1 VPKFTDSTFIRIK
14 AGNGGPGAV
23 SFHREKFIAWGGPD
37 GGDGGKGG
45 DLFIRADVMLY
56 NLSHLFKDRL
66 YKAENGHQGRGN
78 NMHGKDG
85 ADLTVKVPAGTQ
97 VLDYETG
104 VVLADLVEDGS
115 LFHAASGGIGGKGNA
130 FFKSSTHQTPRFSQP
145 GMPGDE
151 KRITLNLKLI
161 ADIGLVGLP
170 NAGKST
176 LLSAVTNAKPKIAD
190 YPFTT
195 LVPNLGVI
203 ERGNGTVYKIADIP
217 GIIEGA
223 HRGLGL
229 GLSFLQHIE
238 RVRAILYI
246 LDITGEDIEYTLEL
260 LKSELDTYNSE
271 LISKPY
277 CILLNKIDLIDNK
290 EVVKK
295 RKLINDKN
303 VLPISAATGENIP
316 ELLNRIDAIMESCGA
331 EKKSN

>member
-1 VPKFTDSTFIRIK
+1 MDVPKFTDTTYIRIK

-45 DLFIRADVMLY
+45 EVYVQADVKLHQ
-56 NLSHLFKDRL
+56 LSHLFKDRL
-66 YKAENGHQGRGN
+66 YKAENGHQGSGN

-85 ADLTVKVPAGTQ
+85 RDLTIIVPAGTQ
-97 VLDYETG
+97 VLDHETDA
-104 VVLADLVEDGS
+104 VLADLVDDGS
-115 LFHAASGGIGGKGNA
+115 LYLAASGGIGGKGNA
-130 FFKSSTHQTPRFSQP
+130 FFKSSTLRTPRFSQP
-145 GMPGDE
+145 GIPGEE
-151 KRITLNLKLI
+151 KRVTLNLKLI

-203 ERGNGTVYKIADIP
+203 DRGDGSLYKIADIP

-238 RVRAILYI
+238 RVKAILFI
-246 LDITGEDIEYTLEL
+246 LDITGDDLDYNLEL
-260 LKSELDTYNSE
+260 LKSELNTYNSE
-271 LISKPY
+271 LTSKPY
-277 CILLNKIDLIDNK
+277 WILLNKIDLIDD
-290 EVVKK
+290 EEAAAK
-295 RKLINDKN
+295 RKQIKDKN

-316 ELLNRIDAIMESCGA
+316 ELLKRIDVMMER
-331 EKKSN
+331 

>member
-1 VPKFTDSTFIRIK
+1 M
-14 AGNGGPGAV
+14 

-45 DLFIRADVMLY
+45 DVFVQADVKLY

-85 ADLTVKVPAGTQ
+85 KDLVVRVPAGTQ

-104 VVLADLVEDGS
+104 AVLTDLVDEGS
-115 LFHAASGGIGGKGNA
+115 PHLAARGGIGGKGNA
-130 FFKSSTHQTPRFSQP
+130 FFKSSTLQTPRFSQP
-145 GMPGDE
+145 GMPGE
-151 KRITLNLKLI
+151 EIKITLNLKLI

-203 ERGNGTVYKIADIP
+203 ERENGSVYKIADIP

-238 RVRAILYI
+238 RVKAILFI
-246 LDITGEDIEYTLEL
+246 LDITGDELEYTLNL
-260 LKSELDTYNSE
+260 LKSELNTYNSE
-271 LISKPY
+271 LTSKPY
-277 CILLNKIDLIDNK
+277 YILLNKIDLVDDEQVVAKRNQIK
-290 EVVKK
+290 E
-295 RKLINDKN
+295 KN
-303 VLPISAATGENIP
+303 VLPISAATGKNIP
-316 ELLNRIDAIMESCGA
+316 GLLNSIDDIMENRGA